1 MLEMNSRLPTR
12 EVSISLTLRD
22 LAMPL
27 FRGKRVLAAS
37 FLVVFAT
44 AVLLGLLFFHKYE
57 SHMEILVSRE
67 RLDPVG
73 TTTGGANQTG
83 ATPGLTYRE
92 IASDAELVTTRDLLE
107 QVVLANGLENPR
119 AGDFYEF
126 FHPRQTEA
134 DRVAR
139 AVQSLGSQIQV
150 EVAPK
155 TNLIKVTYS
164 SWDPKQAYG
173 VLKSLS
179 DLYLAKHVAIHRPP
193 GSDPYLVQQVQSYKA
208 ALAEAEASLRA
219 FGQPGAAK
227 PDKERAEITQQL
239 TDAVGETNTI
249 EQAIAAD
256 EQRIENDQEQ
266 LKGTSQTLSRRQD
279 SHEANLQLEA
289 LRAKLFA
296 AETARA
302 DLLVNHVPGDPL
314 VKWADQ
320 EVAEAKA
327 AIVKERQHPE
337 VDQPADRDPSHE
349 SWQDNLARDEA
360 DLERQKASLA
370 ANQGGIESM
379 RSQMDK
385 LDSQS
390 SGETDSEREAR
401 EQDYLHSLS
410 LKGQEQIPGGLGRT
424 RTESVAIAV
433 PPEIPVR
440 PSHRLAVIFLVA
452 LSVAMLVSLITT
464 YMVDYFD
471 PYFRTP
477 AEVIDIL
484 GVGVVVA
491 LPKRT
496 A

>member
-1 MLEMNSRLPTR
+1 MLEMNPRLPTR

-27 FRGKRVLAAS
+27 FRGKRVLIAT
-37 FLVVFAT
+37 FLVVFAI
-44 AVLLGLLFFHKYE
+44 AALLGLLFFHKYE

-73 TTTGGANQTG
+73 TTTNGASQAG
-83 ATPGLTYRE
+83 PAPALTYRE
-92 IASDAELVTTRDLLE
+92 VESDGALVTTRDLLE
-107 QVVLANGLENPR
+107 QVVLANGLQNR
-119 AGDFYEF
+119 HAGILFKF

-139 AVQSLGSQIQV
+139 AMQALGSQIQV
-150 EVAPK
+150 EVAPE
-155 TNLIKVTYS
+155 TNLVKVTYS
-164 SWDPKQAYG
+164 SSDPAQSYG

-179 DLYLAKHVAIHRPP
+179 NIYLAKHEAIHRPP
-193 GSDPYLVQQVQSYKA
+193 GSNPYLVQQVQSYKA
-208 ALAEAEASLRA
+208 ALAEAEAGLRA
-219 FGQPGAAK
+219 FGQPGAAE
-227 PDKERAEITQQL
+227 PDKERAEVAQQL

-256 EQRIENDQEQ
+256 EQRVESDQEQ
-266 LKGTSQTLSRRQD
+266 LKGTPPALSTRQD
-279 SHEANLQLEA
+279 SHAANLQLQT
-289 LRAKLFA
+289 LRARLLA
-296 AETARA
+296 AETART

-327 AIVKERQHPE
+327 AIVEARQHPD
-337 VDQPADRDPSHE
+337 VNQPADRDPSLE
-349 SWQDNLARDEA
+349 SLQDNLARDEA

-370 ANQGGIESM
+370 ANQGGIETM
-379 RSQMDK
+379 RSQMEK
-385 LDSQS
+385 LGSQS

-401 EQDYLHSLS
+401 EQDYLRALS
-410 LKGQEQIPGGLGRT
+410 LKGQEQTSGGLGRT

-440 PSHRLAVIFLVA
+440 PSHRLALILLVA
-452 LSVAMLVSLITT
+452 LAVATLVSLLTT

-471 PYFRTP
+471 PSFRTP

-491 LPKRT
+491 LPKRI